1 MPLTAKTQL
10 INTPRLTLR
19 PFSESDSA
27 KFFQNWG
34 CDEAVARY
42 LTRRAHLNADE
53 TAGWIARWLPLYANP
68 GFFLWC
74 VEYAGE
80 PIGTINLHDVSEDDL
95 SCDMGYSIGS
105 RWWGL
110 GLATEAASAVRDFA
124 FESAGMH
131 RLTAWIA
138 DGNAASGRVLEKL
151 GMQYEGRSRQ
161 SMRARNG
168 GFVDQ
173 LHYAIL
179 RSEWQAIVQNPYSS
193 PSAFYLIN
201 AFFPES

>member
-1 MPLTAKTQL
+1 MPVIAKTQT
-10 INTPRLTLR
+10 IKTPRLTLR
-19 PFSESDSA
+19 PFSEFDSA

-34 CDEAVARY
+34 RDEAITRY
-42 LTRRAHLNADE
+42 LTRRVHVGPDE
-53 TAGWIARWLPLYANP
+53 TADWIARWLPLYANP

-74 VEYAGE
+74 IEYAGE
-80 PIGTINLHDVSEDDL
+80 PIGTINLHDVSEENL

-110 GLATEAASAVRDFA
+110 GLMTEAASAVRDFA
-124 FESAGMH
+124 FEAACMH

-138 DGNAASGRVLEKL
+138 EGNAASGRVLEKL

-161 SMRARNG
+161 SMRALDGR
-168 GFVDQ
+168 FVDQ

-179 RSEWQAIVQNPYSS
+179 RSEWETIVQKPQ
-193 PSAFYLIN
+193 P
-201 AFFPES
+201 

>member
-1 MPLTAKTQL
+1 MPVIAKTQ
-10 INTPRLTLR
+10 IIKTPRLTLR
-19 PFSESDSA
+19 PFSEFDSA

-34 CDEAVARY
+34 RDEAITRY
-42 LTRRAHLNADE
+42 LTRRVHVSPDE
-53 TAGWIARWLPLYANP
+53 TADWIARWLPLYANP

-74 VEYAGE
+74 IEYAGE
-80 PIGTINLHDVSEDDL
+80 PIGTINLHDVSEENL

-110 GLATEAASAVRDFA
+110 GLMTEAASAVRDFA
-124 FESAGMH
+124 FEAADMH

-138 DGNAASGRVLEKL
+138 EGNAASGRVLEKL

-161 SMRARNG
+161 SMRALDGR
-168 GFVDQ
+168 FVDQ

-179 RSEWQAIVQNPYSS
+179 RGEWETIVQKSQP
-193 PSAFYLIN
+193 
-201 AFFPES
+201 